1 MVCGLSGNRYTKMK
15 SGTYKII
22 GRPGAGS
29 LIAEFLLEELAVPYE
44 IQFVNLG
51 DKQIFKFESH
61 HPQGR
66 IPLLICPDGTTIFET
81 LAIVNHITNRFNRM
95 IPKNGTYQHDRF
107 WQFLALFA
115 TSLYS
120 GYHRQHHSRYYV
132 TKDSYED
139 LCKRAQ
145 QEQATIYDYIETE
158 ISPFICGEMLT
169 AADFYLYMLMR
180 WDLKKNELYATRPNL
195 KKLSD
200 KLRSRESVRLVLQN
214 QPAKI

>member
-1 MVCGLSGNRYTKMK
+1 MK

-95 IPKNGTYQHDRF
+95 IPKNGTNQHDRF

-120 GYHRQHHSRYYV
+120 GYHRQHHSWYYV

-139 LCKRAQ
+139 LRNLRLYRNRDFAVYLWRNANCSGLLF
-145 QEQATIYDYIETE
+145 IYANEV
-158 ISPFICGEMLT
+158 G
-169 AADFYLYMLMR
+169 
-180 WDLKKNELYATRPNL
+180 LKK
-195 KKLSD
+195 K
-200 KLRSRESVRLVLQN
+200 
-214 QPAKI
+214 